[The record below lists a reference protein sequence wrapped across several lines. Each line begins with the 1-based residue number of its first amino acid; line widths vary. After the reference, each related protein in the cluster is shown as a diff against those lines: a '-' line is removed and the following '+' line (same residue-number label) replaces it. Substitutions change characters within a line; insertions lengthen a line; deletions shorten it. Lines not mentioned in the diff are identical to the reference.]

1 MAQKAQNKKQTPAKN
16 NEAAN
21 DSNTSEEAVIVD
33 THLEA
38 VQQLLKSGKER
49 GYVTHDELNSALPQG
64 ELTSEQIEDVMAEL
78 NELGVNVVDSAESDE
93 TEEARKKS
101 LRAMSAMM
109 HGVPMTLSACICAKW
124 GQSSCSRVKVRSPLP
139 SALRQAVS

>member
-38 VQQLLKSGKER
+38 VQQLLKSGK
-49 GYVTHDELNSALPQG
+49 
-64 ELTSEQIEDVMAEL
+64 
-78 NELGVNVVDSAESDE
+78 
-93 TEEARKKS
+93 AR
-101 LRAMSAMM
+101 LRHA
-109 HGVPMTLSACICAKW
+109 
-124 GQSSCSRVKVRSPLP
+124 
-139 SALRQAVS
+139 